1 MILPIGTPLW
11 KKPVEITNGVATNT
25 LCVLPAD
32 STDAHTEFAGVTVR
46 DGEDS
51 ESALQLQRTGD
62 ILARVMG
69 PFKFGDIAR
78 FSPGVENLAVGNGKA
93 AVGKILQAFS
103 GASVVLAKVRTAS
116 ATEST
121 SSSGGTFPFQ
131 VSKVSDTQ
139 VSVER
144 LSFCLKG
151 LNAKDTVKIWGLG
164 KPFDVTKTAIIY
176 LEILFDI
183 NLAPFFASICCADSW
198 GAEFPRMVKT
208 VKKAE
213 NDAEKTALT
222 AAFDNHV
229 GVDSFTLSTQL
240 DAALEKLDVFKI
252 QTATVKQFAA
262 RVPIAFATEADV
274 DGLSLVDGA
283 THYVMRQVL
292 KTDLMLAPFCDS
304 NVPVSYPIPS
314 LSPIVDTLP
323 SVVLV
328 LAGGAVSMSVPD
340 HPDAEIFYTLDGSSP
355 SVSSPIY
362 STPIA
367 EPTDGQTL
375 KAIAAESGYLNSK
388 VATL

>member
-1 MILPIGTPLW
+1 
-11 KKPVEITNGVATNT
+11 
-25 LCVLPAD
+25 
-32 STDAHTEFAGVTVR
+32 
-46 DGEDS
+46 
-51 ESALQLQRTGD
+51 
-62 ILARVMG
+62 
-69 PFKFGDIAR
+69 
-78 FSPGVENLAVGNGKA
+78 
-93 AVGKILQAFS
+93 
-103 GASVVLAKVRTAS
+103 
-116 ATEST
+116 
-121 SSSGGTFPFQ
+121 
-131 VSKVSDTQ
+131 
-139 VSVER
+139 
-144 LSFCLKG
+144 
-151 LNAKDTVKIWGLG
+151 
-164 KPFDVTKTAIIY
+164 
-176 LEILFDI
+176 
-183 NLAPFFASICCADSW
+183 
-198 GAEFPRMVKT
+198 MVKT